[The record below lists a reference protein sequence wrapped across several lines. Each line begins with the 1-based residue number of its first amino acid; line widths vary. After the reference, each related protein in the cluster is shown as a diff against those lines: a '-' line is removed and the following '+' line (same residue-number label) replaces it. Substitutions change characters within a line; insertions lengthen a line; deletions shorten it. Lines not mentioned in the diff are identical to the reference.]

1 MINLVVFDMDGVLI
15 DSEDL
20 SISIGIKFFQ
30 KMGRSLEKKDFLP
43 HFGTGEYDFFSGP
56 AKDNGISFD
65 MSQASSFFKS
75 QYKKEIKK
83 KSLALDGAFSFIE
96 RVKRAGLKIAIA
108 SSAKKWKVEENLR
121 NIGFEPSF
129 FDAVITEED
138 IKRNKPY
145 SDIYLLALI
154 KCAESCENAVVFE
167 DARGGIRAAKSAGIR
182 TVSLTTTIGKKDAED
197 EGADAIINNLADLP
211 DFSTAEELESFL
223 FSSDAEE
230 VLYGVNYIKPL
241 ERNYSQS
248 VLDKMAFEK
257 ARKARENAYAPY
269 SGYKVG
275 AALISAASGRIYSG
289 CNVENSSYGA
299 AICAERNAV
308 TTALAE
314 EGKLG
319 IDTLI
324 VVSSDNPPAPPCAIC
339 LQVLAEFS
347 KSDTRVILSDTE
359 GNKEVYL
366 FKDLLPKPFIFPTMR
381 K

>member
-43 HFGTGEYDFFSGP
+43 HLGTGEYDFFSGP

-197 EGADAIINNLADLP
+197 EGADAIINNLADIP

-257 ARKARENAYAPY
+257 AKKARENAYAPY

-339 LQVLAEFS
+339 LQILAEFS

>member
-43 HFGTGEYDFFSGP
+43 HLGTGEYDFFSGP
-56 AKDNGISFD
+56 AKDNDISFD
-65 MSQASSFFKS
+65 MREASAFFKN
-75 QYKKEIKK
+75 QYKKEIRK

-96 RVKRAGLKIAIA
+96 RVKKAGLKIAIA

-154 KCAESCENAVVFE
+154 KCAESSENAVVFE

-197 EGADAIINNLADLP
+197 EGADAIINNLADIP
-211 DFSTAEELESFL
+211 DFSSSEELESFL
-223 FSSDAEE
+223 FSTEAEE

-257 ARKARENAYAPY
+257 AKKARENAYAPY

>member
-43 HFGTGEYDFFSGP
+43 HLGTGEYDFFSGP

-83 KSLALDGAFSFIE
+83 KSLALDGAPSFIE
-96 RVKRAGLKIAIA
+96 RVRRAGVKIAIA

-197 EGADAIINNLADLP
+197 EGADAIINNLADIP

-257 ARKARENAYAPY
+257 AKKARENAYAPY

-366 FKDLLPKPFIFPTMR
+366 FKDLLPNPFIFPTMR

>member
-43 HFGTGEYDFFSGP
+43 HLGTGEYDFFSGP
-56 AKDNGISFD
+56 AKDNEISFD
-65 MSQASSFFKS
+65 MREASAFFKS
-75 QYKKEIKK
+75 QYKKEIRK

-154 KCAESCENAVVFE
+154 KCAESSENAVVFE

-197 EGADAIINNLADLP
+197 EGADAIINNLADIP
-211 DFSTAEELESFL
+211 DFSSSEELESFL
-223 FSSDAEE
+223 FSTEAEE

-257 ARKARENAYAPY
+257 AKKARENAYAPY

>member
-43 HFGTGEYDFFSGP
+43 HLGTGEYDFFSGP

-83 KSLALDGAFSFIE
+83 KSLALDGAPSFIE
-96 RVKRAGLKIAIA
+96 RVRRAGLKIAIA

-197 EGADAIINNLADLP
+197 EGADAIINNLADIP

-257 ARKARENAYAPY
+257 AKKARENAYAPY

>member
-43 HFGTGEYDFFSGP
+43 HLGTGEYDFFSGP

-83 KSLALDGAFSFIE
+83 KTLALDGAFSFIE

-182 TVSLTTTIGKKDAED
+182 TVSLTTTIGKKDAEY
-197 EGADAIINNLADLP
+197 EGADAIINNLADIP

-257 ARKARENAYAPY
+257 AKKARENAYAPY

-366 FKDLLPKPFIFPTMR
+366 FKDLLPNPFIFPTMR

>member
-43 HFGTGEYDFFSGP
+43 HLGTGEYDFFSGP

-257 ARKARENAYAPY
+257 AKKARENAYAPY

>member
-43 HFGTGEYDFFSGP
+43 HLGTGEYDFFSGP

-197 EGADAIINNLADLP
+197 EGADAIINNLADIP

-257 ARKARENAYAPY
+257 AKKARENAYAPY

-324 VVSSDNPPAPPCAIC
+324 VVSSDNPPASPCAIC

>member
-43 HFGTGEYDFFSGP
+43 HLGTGEYDFFSGP

-83 KSLALDGAFSFIE
+83 KTLALDGAFSFIE

-197 EGADAIINNLADLP
+197 EGADAIINNLADIP

-257 ARKARENAYAPY
+257 AKKARENAYAPY

>member
-43 HFGTGEYDFFSGP
+43 HLGTGEYDFFSGP

-96 RVKRAGLKIAIA
+96 RVKRTGLKIAIA

-197 EGADAIINNLADLP
+197 EGADAIINNLADIP

-248 VLDKMAFEK
+248 VLDKMAFEEAK
-257 ARKARENAYAPY
+257 KARENAYAPY